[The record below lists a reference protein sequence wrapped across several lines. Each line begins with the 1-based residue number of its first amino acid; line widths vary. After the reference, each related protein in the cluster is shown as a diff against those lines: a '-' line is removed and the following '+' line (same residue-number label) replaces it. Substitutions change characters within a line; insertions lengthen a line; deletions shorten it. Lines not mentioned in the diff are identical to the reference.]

1 MCLRCSR
8 SKRDCQGYIDPF
20 QYHSAVDVS
29 AISTFSLPLLEQ
41 GLFADSIFY
50 PTTVGEELPLTEYE
64 LLQEKRSFRHFITQA
79 SVRIPSILDLKVW
92 TESIPMLSTTFPAIR
107 YALLALS
114 AQHEIMLYSSSMGS
128 DNDNNWISSKNVD
141 ALRIFSYHQS
151 GKATRRLNMIL
162 VDAVQKYDFLLETL
176 FACLLLVVCEVLR
189 GSDVAAQ
196 YHLDGAIRLICMPS
210 VAKSQLLLADNNL
223 SNRGAI
229 KELSLIL
236 QQLDLQAAAFSGP
249 RVPICAENI
258 ESITRYPTFNLQD
271 SEIANQKVAS
281 ESTIEDLRQ
290 NLLSIQAKVSRFI
303 DSKTVIKCKYR
314 PKLKQTQEQ
323 EDEFTA
329 VKKVQESLL
338 GQLEHWK
345 TNFDSVSPE
354 SKEGLNPIKQW
365 ATIALLLS
373 YLTSY
378 VLLSTS
384 LSPHETTYD
393 SHSAIFA
400 QIIKLSET
408 FFQQQQFGPDTLP
421 SSNTFS
427 IDMKV
432 IYPLYI
438 TALKCRDYTMR
449 RRAVH
454 LLSMCGREGVWD
466 GRMMASITRSVIAC
480 EEEIATKLNS
490 TPKEDEH
497 SMISIPERDRIHG
510 VGIVDMDREKG
521 EVNMVCSRKM
531 EMMTVNIDNQ
541 VIWERVVL
549 YAKF

>member
-1 MCLRCSR
+1 
-8 SKRDCQGYIDPF
+8 
-20 QYHSAVDVS
+20 
-29 AISTFSLPLLEQ
+29 
-41 GLFADSIFY
+41 
-50 PTTVGEELPLTEYE
+50 
-64 LLQEKRSFRHFITQA
+64 
-79 SVRIPSILDLKVW
+79 
-92 TESIPMLSTTFPAIR
+92 
-107 YALLALS
+107 
-114 AQHEIMLYSSSMGS
+114 MLYSSSMAN
-128 DNDNNWISSKNVD
+128 DNDNNWISSKTVD
-141 ALRIFSYHQS
+141 ALRIFSYHQY

-162 VDAVQKYDFLLETL
+162 VDAVQKYDVLLEIF

-196 YHLDGAIRLICMPS
+196 YHLDGVIRLFCMPS

-229 KELSLIL
+229 KELSLIF

-249 RVPICAENI
+249 RVPICTEDI

-271 SEIANQKVAS
+271 SEIADEKVAS
-281 ESTIEDLRQ
+281 ERTIEDLRQ

-314 PKLKQTQEQ
+314 PKLKQTQEE
-323 EDEFTA
+323 EDEFNA
-329 VKKVQESLL
+329 IKKVQETLL
-338 GQLEHWK
+338 EQLKHWK
-345 TNFDSVSPE
+345 VNFDSVSPE
-354 SKEGLNPIKQW
+354 SKEGLNPIKQC
-365 ATIALLLS
+365 AIIALLLS
-373 YLTSY
+373 YLDSY

-384 LSPHETTYD
+384 LSPHETAYD
-393 SHSAIFA
+393 SHSAPFA

-408 FFQQQQFGPDTLP
+408 FFQQQQQQQQLGPDTLP

-449 RRAVH
+449 HRAVH

-466 GRMMASITRSVIAC
+466 GRMMASIARSVIAC
-480 EEEIATKLNS
+480 EEEPATRLNS
-490 TPKEDEH
+490 THREDEN
-497 SMISIPERDRIHG
+497 SMILIPERDRIHG

-531 EMMTVNIDNQ
+531 GMTTVNIDNQ

>member
-1 MCLRCSR
+1 
-8 SKRDCQGYIDPF
+8 
-20 QYHSAVDVS
+20 VDVS
-29 AISTFSLPLLEQ
+29 ALSTSSIPLLDQ
-41 GLFADSIFY
+41 GLFADPIFY
-50 PTTVGEELPLTEYE
+50 PTTVGGELPLTEHG
-64 LLQEKRSFRHFITQA
+64 LLQEKRSFWHFITQA
-79 SVRIPSILDLKVW
+79 SVQIPSILDWKVW

-107 YALLALS
+107 YALLALG
-114 AQHEIMLYSSSMGS
+114 AQHEIMLYSSSMANE
-128 DNDNNWISSKNVD
+128 NDNNWISSKTVVE
-141 ALRIFSYHQS
+141 ALRIFSCDQY

-162 VDAVQKYDFLLETL
+162 VDAVQKYDVLLETL

-196 YHLDGAIRLICMPS
+196 YHLDGAIRLIRMPS
-210 VAKSQLLLADNNL
+210 VAKSQLLLVDSNTNNWC
-223 SNRGAI
+223 AM
-229 KELSLIL
+229 KELSLIF

-249 RVPICAENI
+249 RVPICTEDI

-271 SEIANQKVAS
+271 SGIADEKVAS

-303 DSKTVIKCKYR
+303 DFKTVIKCKYH

-323 EDEFTA
+323 EDEFNA
-329 VKKVQESLL
+329 IKKVQETLL
-338 GQLEHWK
+338 EQLKHWK
-345 TNFDSVSPE
+345 TNFDSVSPG
-354 SKEGLNPIKQW
+354 SKEGLNPIKQC

-384 LSPHETTYD
+384 LSPDETAYD
-393 SHSAIFA
+393 SHSATFA

-408 FFQQQQFGPDTLP
+408 FFQQEKFGPDTLP
-421 SSNTFS
+421 SSNIFS

-466 GRMMASITRSVIAC
+466 GRMMASIAQSVIAY
-480 EEEIATKLNS
+480 EEELATRLNS
-490 TPKEDEH
+490 TPREDEN
-497 SMISIPERDRIHG
+497 SMISIPERARIHG
-510 VGIVDMDREKG
+510 VGIVDMDREQG
-521 EVNMVCSRKM
+521 EVNMVCSRHM
-531 EMMTVNIDNQ
+531 GMMTVNIDNQ